1 MLDDLVGVL
10 LTIDIDNSNSPN
22 VIGGKIRHSREPTG
36 QVTDNIGQSESS
48 PLLSVEMDPRLTDG
62 PYILCRGRRNRVQ
75 ITMKREPPDVGC
87 FYDLKDRRSRRF
99 CDLCM

>member
-22 VIGGKIRHSREPTG
+22 VVGGKIRHSREPAG
-36 QVTDNIGQSESS
+36 QVTGNMRQRESS
-48 PLLSVEMDPRLTDG
+48 PLLSVEMDPGLTDG

-75 ITMKREPPDVGC
+75 ITMKRKPPDVGRWH
-87 FYDLKDRRSRRF
+87 DLEDRRSRRF
-99 CDLCM
+99 G